1 MGGAMKLEEKTIDM
15 LREENAALRRRLEEA
30 EEMITAISG
39 GEVDAFLVRNE
50 GDEQVLVLDG
60 ADRPYRLI
68 IEKMQQGAVTLTAD
82 GAIAYAN
89 GRLHD
94 LLALEQGFL
103 VGSQFASHV
112 TDAAM
117 PLYHGLMESA
127 RKGGGEAE
135 LELRRSDGSVFPALV
150 TSARLF
156 RHTEIICLIVTDLS
170 LQKADR
176 KKDEFLAVLAHEIR
190 NYLAPMRNGLQ
201 VLNLIGSKGEDIA
214 RVREMMGHQM
224 ECLVRLVDDLLD
236 VARVTQGKI
245 ELRKESTDLRAVVL
259 RALESSRHFIEERN
273 HQLQVDLPSEALAV
287 EADSLRLIQVFT
299 NLLNNAAKYTPRGG
313 KIQVSVRRLPE
324 RPDRAAIRVSDSGV
338 GIEPQMLPRVFDLF
352 AQAQAGSSRAEGG
365 LGIGLTL
372 AQRLAELHGGT
383 LEAASDGPGRGSSFT
398 VELPLLP
405 EREADTSR
413 QGTSHS

>member
-1 MGGAMKLEEKTIDM
+1 MKLEEKTYDT
-15 LREENAALRRRLEEA
+15 LRDENAALRRRLEEA

-39 GEVDAFLVRNE
+39 GEVDAFLVRND

-94 LLALEQGFL
+94 LLALEEGLL
-103 VGSQFASHV
+103 VGSRFASHV
-112 TDAAM
+112 TDAAV
-117 PLYHGLMESA
+117 PLYHALMESA
-127 RKGGGEAE
+127 RNGGGEAE

-176 KKDEFLAVLAHEIR
+176 QKDEFLAVLAHEIR

-201 VLNLIGSKGEDIA
+201 VLNLIGSKAEDVA
-214 RVREMMGHQM
+214 RVRQMMGNQM
-224 ECLVRLVDDLLD
+224 ESLVRLVDDLLD

-245 ELRKESTDLRAVVL
+245 ELRKERTDLSAVVL
-259 RALESSRHFIEERN
+259 RALESSRHIIEERK
-273 HQLQVDLPSEALAV
+273 HQLQVELPSEAFPV
-287 EADSLRLIQVFT
+287 EADLLRLVQVLT
-299 NLLNNAAKYTPRGG
+299 NLLNNAAKYTPSGG
-313 KIQVSVRRLPE
+313 MIRVSVRRLPD
-324 RPDRAAIRVSDSGV
+324 RPNRAAIRVSDSGV
-338 GIEPQMLPRVFDLF
+338 GIESEMLPRVFDLF
-352 AQAQAGSSRAEGG
+352 AQAEAGSSRAEGG

-372 AQRLAELHGGT
+372 ARRLAELHGGI
-383 LEAASDGPGRGSSFT
+383 LEAASEGPGRGSSFT

-405 EREADTSR
+405 GPKADTSR
-413 QGTSHS
+413 QDTSHS